1 MNVLDTLNEH
11 DIRKFRFAKDFFL
24 SRPTLDDY
32 IAKYESGETLPKSKY
47 QIIFDSLFSKSL
59 GIDDF
64 NNRYLSLKNL
74 IRIDRLMRLDELN
87 PNDTDSII
95 SIVEGLKSSI
105 DDKGKSELI
114 PFIKFIA
121 DGYDNNSLINI
132 WTKYYNDLNNLTDS
146 IEYDDFDK
154 KYVGAFY
161 HLNHAYL
168 YNQQELNDVDAA
180 YFESFLKR
188 KSENKTAAEEKTAA
202 ITNKLEQI
210 INKYVVDAVASSD
223 ENDDNEVIIKK
234 VLERINST
242 SSY

>member
-1 MNVLDTLNEH
+1 
-11 DIRKFRFAKDFFL
+11 
-24 SRPTLDDY
+24 
-32 IAKYESGETLPKSKY
+32 
-47 QIIFDSLFSKSL
+47 
-59 GIDDF
+59 
-64 NNRYLSLKNL
+64 
-74 IRIDRLMRLDELN
+74 MRLDELN

-132 WTKYYNDLNNLTDS
+132 WTKYFNDLNNLTDS

-161 HLNHAYL
+161 HINHAYL
-168 YNQQELNDVDAA
+168 YNQQELNDVDVA

>member
-32 IAKYESGETLPKSKY
+32 IAKYESGEALPKSKY

-64 NNRYLSLKNL
+64 NSRYLSLKNL
-74 IRIDRLMRLDELN
+74 IRRDRLMRLDELN

-132 WTKYYNDLNNLTDS
+132 WTKYFNDLNNLTDS

-161 HLNHAYL
+161 HINHAYL
-168 YNQQELNDVDAA
+168 YNQQELNDVDVA